1 MRLTT
6 KDMCAAALMAVVMVG
21 GAARIDAQQAGA
33 GVPVDTAAPPM
44 VPLKVTVTI
53 SRFEGA
59 EGTAAQK
66 KTASLPFVMWVN
78 TGREGGGIRMSSEVP
93 IPTTTTAGTG
103 EKTMS
108 YTYRSLGTNIDCSA
122 TALGGGLYR
131 VSLSVED
138 SQIFRNVAAQ
148 ADGPRASVQ
157 TFRATNQPILRDG
170 QTVQFAVATDKT
182 SGEVIK
188 LDVTLN
194 LVK

>member
-6 KDMCAAALMAVVMVG
+6 RAMCAAVLMALVMVG
-21 GAARIDAQQAGA
+21 GAGRLDAQQAGA
-33 GVPVDTAAPPM
+33 GAAVEKAAPPM

-53 SRFEGA
+53 SRFEG
-59 EGTAAQK
+59 EK

-78 TGREGGGIRMSSEVP
+78 TGRDGGGIRMSSEVP
-93 IPTTTTAGTG
+93 VPTTTTAGTG

-122 TALGGGLYR
+122 SALGDGTYR
-131 VSLSVED
+131 LMLSVED
-138 SQIFRNVAAQ
+138 TQIFRSATAQ
-148 ADGPRASVQ
+148 ADGPRATFQ
-157 TFRATNQPILRDG
+157 NFRATNQPILRDG
-170 QTVQFAVATDKT
+170 QQVQFAVATDKT

-194 LVK
+194 VVK